1 MTGIN
6 LWLTLAAAVLALAG
20 GIYVRRR
27 GHRAAA
33 WGLLACAP
41 LALGVAVSMAR
52 HATPPG
58 AADVM
63 LNAAANDPWGAVGKE
78 PGTATAPSA
87 PAGGAQ
93 PQAGSIEEATAR
105 LAARLAKEPND
116 ASGWAL
122 LAQSYEYLGKAQEA
136 AAARAKA
143 TALGAT
149 VPALPTGSGSMGAAA
164 GPLTPAAMAAHA
176 QAGVQV
182 PGGGAGMA
190 GALPQAPVV
199 PREPTTAND
208 WWAKGV
214 EQRRL
219 RNFPAAAE
227 AFRRA
232 TLAAPKSADAWA
244 DYADALAANN
254 GGDLSRGKGAL
265 DRALALDPRHVKAL
279 WLRASLQLQQRD
291 YAAAANTWQAMLT
304 IVPAQ
309 SSDAKIIRANLEE
322 ARALAAGKS

>member
-6 LWLTLAAAVLALAG
+6 LWLTLAAAGLALAA
-20 GIYVRRR
+20 GIFARRR

-41 LALGVAVSMAR
+41 VALGVAVSMAR
-52 HATPPG
+52 HATPPD

-63 LNAAANDPWGAVGKE
+63 LNAATSDPWGAVGKE
-78 PGTATAPSA
+78 PGTAAAPM
-87 PAGGAQ
+87 AGAAGAQ

-122 LAQSYEYLGKAQEA
+122 LAQSYEYLGKSQEA

-149 VPALPTGSGSMGAAA
+149 VPPLPAGSGMGAAA
-164 GPLTPAAMAAHA
+164 GPLSPAAMAAHA
-176 QAGVQV
+176 KAGVQM
-182 PGGGAGMA
+182 PGSAAAMA
-190 GALPQAPVV
+190 GALPQAPVAA
-199 PREPTTAND
+199 REPTTAND

-254 GGDLSRGKGAL
+254 GGDLSRGKAAL

-291 YAAAANTWQAMLT
+291 YAAAANTWQAMLN